1 MASDADEIRQVV
13 AELLKAPEMAAL
25 LGAMR
30 AAEGEAPPTAAPTA
44 APPVSSDDKGSG
56 IFRDIDS
63 AVGAAMAAQREL
75 VELPLETRRS
85 IIAAM
90 RRSALD
96 NNESLSSEAVAET
109 GLGNVRDKLAK
120 NELAATRTPGV
131 EDLEPRATTDEH
143 GLTLTEP
150 APWGVIG
157 AITPVTNP
165 IATIVCNSI
174 GMIAA
179 GNSVVFNTHPNAK
192 GVSGRLVGLLN
203 QAIVGAG
210 GPRNLL
216 TTIGEI
222 GRAHV

>member
-1 MASDADEIRQVV
+1 MASEADEIRQVV

-25 LGAMR
+25 LGEMR
-30 AAEGEAPPTAAPTA
+30 AAEGEASPPVVATA
-44 APPVSSDDKGSG
+44 APPTTADHKGMG

-63 AVGAAMAAQREL
+63 AVGAAMVAQREL
-75 VELPLETRRS
+75 VDLPLETRRS

-90 RRSALD
+90 RRAALD

-150 APWGVIG
+150 APWGRDSNLSS
-157 AITPVTNP
+157 PK
-165 IATIVCNSI
+165 VCWSTMCRKSWKKWWYCKHPESNS
-174 GMIAA
+174 
-179 GNSVVFNTHPNAK
+179 
-192 GVSGRLVGLLN
+192 RW
-203 QAIVGAG
+203 
-210 GPRNLL
+210 
-216 TTIGEI
+216 TTSEPAFH
-222 GRAHV
+222 RWPT